1 MPLLLYYPPTTAIAT
16 RINYKP
22 IDNDLLYFIEQ
33 CVGYVDLLRF
43 NMWKDI
49 PMCCVV
55 LCCTIEF
62 SGIKLDAI

>member
-33 CVGYVDLLRF
+33 CVGCVDLLRF

-55 LCCTIEF
+55 LHN
-62 SGIKLDAI
+62 